1 MKDPVMYQ
9 SVEDFL
15 EDDHFFEWGMSD
27 QGSHNEF
34 WQSFQDQYPGK
45 VAIIEEALLL
55 LQELKLEQSS
65 HADKASQSWEKLQ
78 ARINRKPKKPYPWL
92 LAASITILLMLSV
105 GFSWWMINAESVKSG
120 YGAMKEVILPDGST
134 VLLRAN
140 SELSWKKNAWKKGEG
155 RHVWL
160 DGEAYFNVMHLSNSP
175 EDYFIVHAGEM
186 NVSVLGTSFNLF
198 NRRNEQSVFLE
209 EGSVQLSM
217 NDEAPLILQPGEV
230 LSTEKGSM
238 PDQARKAT
246 TPSFYTSWTQHKW
259 TFDASDLS
267 TIAQQIKDNYGL
279 EVEFEDSMIKNR
291 VVTGTVPA
299 NNLDVLLEALQV
311 LLDIDIVKEKER
323 LIFS

>member
-1 MKDPVMYQ
+1 MKDPAVYQ

-15 EDDHFFEWGMSD
+15 EDDHFFEWGISD
-27 QGSHNEF
+27 QHSHNEF

-45 VAIIEEALLL
+45 VAIIEDALLL

-65 HADKASQSWEKLQ
+65 HSDKASQSWERLQ
-78 ARINRKPKKPYPWL
+78 AQIDKKPKKSYPWL
-92 LAASITILLMLSV
+92 LAASITILLVLSV
-105 GFSWWMINAESVKSG
+105 SFSWWVMNAESVKSG
-120 YGAMKEVILPDGST
+120 YGAIEEIILPDGST

-140 SELSWKKNAWKKGEG
+140 SELSWKKNAWKKGEE

-160 DGEAYFNVMHLSNSP
+160 DGEAYFNVVHLSNSP
-175 EDYFIVHAGEM
+175 EDRFMVHAGEM
-186 NVSVLGTSFNLF
+186 DVSVLGTSFNLF

-217 NDEAPLILQPGEV
+217 NDEESLILQPGEV
-230 LSTEKGSM
+230 LSTEKGNM
-238 PDQARKAT
+238 PDQARMAT

-259 TFDASDLS
+259 TFDASKLS
-267 TIAQQIKDNYGL
+267 TIAQQIEDNYGL
-279 EVEFEDSMIKNR
+279 DVEFEDSMIKDR

-299 NNLDVLLEALQV
+299 DNLDVLLEALQV
-311 LLDIDIVKEKER
+311 LLDIDIAREKKR

>member
-15 EDDHFFEWGMSD
+15 EDDHFFEWGISD
-27 QGSHNEF
+27 QASHNEF

-45 VAIIEEALLL
+45 VAIIEDALLL
-55 LQELKLEQSS
+55 LQELKLEQFS
-65 HADKASQSWEKLQ
+65 HSDKASQSWEKLQ
-78 ARINRKPKKPYPWL
+78 AKIDRKQRKPYPWL
-92 LAASITILLMLSV
+92 LAASITILLVISV
-105 GFSWWMINAESVKSG
+105 GLSWWMINAESVKSG

-140 SELSWKKNAWKKGEG
+140 SELSWKKNAWKRGVE

-160 DGEAYFNVMHLSNSP
+160 DGEAYFSVIHLSNAP
-175 EDYFIVHAGEM
+175 EDRFMVHAGNM
-186 NVSVLGTSFNLF
+186 DVSVLGTSFNLF

-217 NDEAPLILQPGEV
+217 NNKESLILQPGEV
-230 LSTEKGSM
+230 LATEKGNM
-238 PDQARKAT
+238 PDQAKKAT
-246 TPSFYTSWTQHKW
+246 TPLFYTSWTQHKW
-259 TFDASDLS
+259 TFDASNLS
-267 TIAQQIKDNYGL
+267 KVAQQIEDNYGL
-279 EVEFEDSMIKNR
+279 EVEFEDSMIKDR

-299 NNLDVLLEALQV
+299 DNLDVLLEALQV
-311 LLDIDIVKEKER
+311 LLDIDIAKEKKR